1 MEWQLPVQKL
11 EVGNIYIASPWLRES
26 KYDAKYKPISS
37 LSYIGAQF
45 RMPSVSILFPP
56 LPVVEYV
63 ASTGKLV
70 VDMSETSL
78 ACIKFS
84 AFQETILQSI
94 MCHQAAWFGSE
105 YSIEEIRSK
114 YIPIYKDNC
123 LILHCPMTYQGARG
137 PPMYAN
143 GKWAFSEHDTH
154 LKPGA
159 RVRIAVKLHGIS
171 YLYSN
176 APPPINL
183 LAEVPEGRQVVS
195 TWSGKSRVQHKI
207 MGIIVQG

>member
-26 KYDAKYKPISS
+26 KHDVKYKPISP

-56 LPVVEYV
+56 LPVVEYTP
-63 ASTGKLV
+63 STGKLV

-94 MCHQAAWFGSE
+94 LCHQNAWFGSD
-105 YSIEEIRSK
+105 YSIGEIRSK
-114 YIPIYKDNC
+114 YIPIYKDNH
-123 LILHCPMTYQGARG
+123 LILHCPMTYQGDRG
-137 PPMYAN
+137 PPIYV
-143 GKWAFSEHDTH
+143 GRKWSYSDHDTY
-154 LKPGA
+154 LNPGT

-171 YLYSN
+171 YLYSH
-176 APPPINL
+176 PQQPINL
-183 LAEVPEGRQVVS
+183 LAEVPEGRSVTP
-195 TWSGKSRVQHKI
+195 TWSGKSRIQHKI
-207 MGIIVQG
+207 MGIIVQD